1 MQLYVHIPFCKSKC
15 RYCDFNSFA
24 CYSETTILR
33 YLNALNKEIRLAA
46 DKYKYA
52 KIDTIYIG
60 GGTPSTLSENAIKSI
75 ANTIKNSF
83 DLSTLIEWTIECNP
97 ESITESK
104 LKTYKEAGINRISI
118 GVQSLN
124 DDNLKAIGRIHTS
137 AIALEKIRLANEF
150 FDNVSC
156 DLIIGLPFDD
166 ENNVREEVRT
176 LAPLVKHISMYELI
190 VEDGTPLKDMV
201 QRGEI
206 TLPGDDDTQS
216 LFEAAMDEA
225 AKFGLERYEVSNFA
239 KDGRISLHNFG
250 YWTREEYIGVGAGA
264 YSLTKTKNGC
274 DLLENEARFAD
285 LKDINRYIEN
295 IENVAE
301 FDDIPRVDVES
312 LDEGAVRSETIML
325 GLRTK
330 RGVKSDLLQI
340 PHNLKNFFE
349 MTGEYT
355 RLTDSGIAVM
365 NSILTEILDI

>member
-24 CYSETTILR
+24 CHSETTILR
-33 YLNALNKEIRLAA
+33 YLNTLNKEIRLAG

-83 DLSTLIEWTIECNP
+83 DLSTLKEWTIECNP

-104 LKTYKEAGINRISI
+104 LKTYKEVGINRISI

-124 DDNLKAIGRIHTS
+124 DDNLKVIGRIHTS
-137 AIALEKIRLANEF
+137 ALALEKIRLANEF

-166 ENNVREEVRT
+166 ENIVREDVRT
-176 LAPLVKHISMYELI
+176 LAPLVTHISMYELI

-201 QRGEI
+201 QRVEI
-206 TLPGDDDTQS
+206 TLPCDDDTQS

-250 YWTREEYIGVGAGA
+250 YWTREEYVGVGAGA
-264 YSLTKTKNGC
+264 YSLTKTRNGR
-274 DLLENEARFAD
+274 DLLENQLRFAD
-285 LKDINRYIEN
+285 VKDINRYIEN
-295 IENVAE
+295 IENAAK